1 MLEGWHFLTPEHP
14 ARARMSGV
22 VVSITDDNALLRIGD
37 SSASHVE
44 CLSRKALE
52 GFVFFQTLEEL
63 MEWAIKPI
71 TEPPETETE
80 PETPETETEPE
91 TPETETPRD
100 SKTATIRDGE

>member
-52 GFVFFQTLEEL
+52 GFAFFQTLEEL

-71 TEPPETETE
+71 TEPPEAEA
-80 PETPETETEPE
+80 ETETEPE

>member
-1 MLEGWHFLTPEHP
+1 MLEGWHFLTPENP

-52 GFVFFQTLEEL
+52 GFAFFQTLEEL

-71 TEPPETETE
+71 TEPPEAEM
-80 PETPETETEPE
+80 ETEPE